1 MKRLIQQNLLNLS
14 MNSKDLWHFG
24 YDSLPSSPPTL
35 LSLTKASYKVG
46 VDWTQSSFS
55 LQLPLESI
63 MVSYWEEQIPPFL
76 SPPLPSSICITCRS
90 SSSKNSQ
97 EFLGSCLPHSPNSIQ
112 KLQPWQAE
120 NTGLYGSN
128 SSSLTEHSLMLAENK
143 LRRPDVTV
151 FPNAVLKITVSLQ
164 KKWAR
169 APVPSSR
176 ALGDRSSEGLL
187 KAPDFTWDRV

>member
-1 MKRLIQQNLLNLS
+1 
-14 MNSKDLWHFG
+14 MNSKDLSHFG
-24 YDSLPSSPPTL
+24 YDSLPSSPPPL
-35 LSLTKASYKVG
+35 LSLTKGSYKVV

-55 LQLPLESI
+55 LQLPLEHYGILLRGTDTTIS
-63 MVSYWEEQIPPFL
+63 L
-76 SPPLPSSICITCRS
+76 TPPLPSSICITCRS

-128 SSSLTEHSLMLAENK
+128 SSSLTKHSLMLAENK

-176 ALGDRSSEGLL
+176 ALSQTFCWWQELWRS
-187 KAPDFTWDRV
+187 P